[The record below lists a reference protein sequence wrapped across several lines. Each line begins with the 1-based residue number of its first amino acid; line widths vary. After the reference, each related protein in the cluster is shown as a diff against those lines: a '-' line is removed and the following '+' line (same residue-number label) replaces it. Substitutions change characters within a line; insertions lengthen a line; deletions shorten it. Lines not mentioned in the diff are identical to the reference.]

1 MYQTGEEPESA
12 PAAGRDEPVFPRRC
26 LLLYQRLVAETS
38 LSQPDGAIGLCT
50 DCALC
55 CSGALFDTVPVA
67 EAEASAVAALGLELV
82 RRESDIV
89 FRQPCAMLRGQLCS
103 VYEGRPPACRRFR
116 CTLLERYEEGVVGLG
131 EAQATIAKGKS
142 LISQARAAFAAG
154 ESDAGARARW
164 KRGLAADAA
173 PEAARFHLLMTAL
186 NRFLDRHFRPEA
198 QHQVVNAAKD
208 AARPARR

>member
-1 MYQTGEEPESA
+1 
-12 PAAGRDEPVFPRRC
+12 V
-26 LLLYQRLVAETS
+26 VETS
-38 LSQPDGAIGLCT
+38 PSRPDGATALCT

-67 EAEASAVAALGLELV
+67 EADVAAVAALGLDVV
-82 RRESDIV
+82 RRQTDLV
-89 FRQPCAMLRGQLCS
+89 FRQPCAMLRGRLCS

-116 CTLLERYEEGVVGLG
+116 CTLLERYEEGAVGLA
-131 EAQATIAKGKS
+131 EARETIAKGKS
-142 LISQARAAFAAG
+142 LIGQARAVFAAG
-154 ESDAGARARW
+154 ESDAGARQRW
-164 KRGLAADAA
+164 KRGLAANAA